1 MQLSPRVRRFAG
13 DASEAWKVH
22 AEANK
27 RKARGEDIL
36 ILSIGDPDFDTP
48 SPIVDK
54 AVESLRRGRTHY
66 TPAIGIETLR
76 VAAAEHYGRLAGRP
90 IPPEAIA
97 ITPGAQ
103 CALYAAAMTVL
114 KPGDKVIVTDPIY
127 VTYGDT
133 IRASGADL
141 VRVPLR
147 PENEFRLDSAELR
160 AAVTPQTAA
169 LLLNYPNNPTGA
181 SLSAEEVEAIC
192 AIALEHDLWVL
203 SDEVYAGLTYDGKA
217 VLLGAQEKI
226 AERCLAFQSLSKTHA
241 MSGWRLGW
249 IVMPEITRKPIE
261 QMLGCMLFGM
271 PPFLQDAAAFAL
283 QSELTEVAE
292 MREIYRRRRDVL
304 CDGLAG
310 VPSLQVYRP
319 SAGMFVML
327 DCRATGLGDG
337 ELAMKLLDAT
347 GISTVPCSAFGPSSA
362 GHLRLSLCVP
372 EEELAKAA
380 ARIAAFLTG
389 LAA

>member
-1 MQLSPRVRRFAG
+1 MQLSPRVQRFAG
-13 DASEAWKVH
+13 DASEAWKVQR
-22 AEANK
+22 EANK
-27 RKARGEDIL
+27 RQARGEDIL
-36 ILSIGDPDFDTP
+36 ILSIGDPDFATP
-48 SPIVDK
+48 APIVEK
-54 AVESLRRGRTHY
+54 AVESLHRGRTHY
-66 TPAIGIETLR
+66 TPALGTDSLR
-76 VAAAEHYGRLAGRP
+76 EAVAEHYGRLAGRP
-90 IPPEAIA
+90 IGPEAIA

-114 KPGDKVIVTDPIY
+114 KPGDEVIVTDPIY

-133 IRASGADL
+133 IRASGAEL

-147 PENEFRLDSAELR
+147 PENDFRLDPAELR
-160 AAVTPQTAA
+160 AAVTPQTSA

-181 SLSAEEVEAIC
+181 SLLPEEVEMIC
-192 AIALEHDLWVL
+192 AIAIEHDLWVL
-203 SDEVYAGLTYDGKA
+203 SDEVYAGLTYDGEP
-217 VLLGAQEKI
+217 VLLGAQASI
-226 AERCLAFQSLSKTHA
+226 AERCLAIQSLSKTHA

-261 QMLGCMLFGM
+261 QILGCMLFGM

-283 QSELTEVAE
+283 QTELSEIAE
-292 MREIYRRRRDVL
+292 MKEIYRHRRDVL

-310 VPSLQVYRP
+310 VPGLEVYRP

-327 DCRATGLGDG
+327 DCRGTGLGDD
-337 ELAMKLLDAT
+337 ELAFKLLDAT

-372 EEELAKAA
+372 EEDLAKAA
-380 ARIAAFLTG
+380 ARIAAFLTD